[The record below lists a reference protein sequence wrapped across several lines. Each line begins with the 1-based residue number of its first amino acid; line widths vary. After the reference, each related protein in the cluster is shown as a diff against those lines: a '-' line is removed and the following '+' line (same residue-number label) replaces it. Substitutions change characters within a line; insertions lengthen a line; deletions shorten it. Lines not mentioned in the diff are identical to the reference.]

1 MKPGSRWQYYRLVDW
16 LTQGYLAIV
25 GVLILILHGPALPQ
39 WPWYALAHVVLLLAI
54 DGLIRWHSGRTD
66 LRVVGLLRHFY
77 PFLLY
82 TFLYLETGSLNHL
95 LETGYLDAHLLR
107 WDLHMFGG
115 LPSVSFMARLP
126 YLPLSELF
134 HASYS
139 SYYIMIPGV
148 GIALFIRRRGQFQ
161 HYLAVMSF
169 VFYVCYLTFIFT
181 PVMGPR
187 ILDPRLRPLPLPP
200 DLAGFT
206 LPEVPPAIQSGPF
219 FQIMACVYKHFEAP
233 GAAFPSSHVA
243 VALCTLY
250 FSFRYL
256 RRIRIPHTV
265 MVILLSLAT
274 VYCRYHYV
282 VDVIAGALAAAVL
295 IPLGNGLYGRFGK
308 AGFIQDAVKN
318 FPAPAAGSSVPGQAS
333 GSVPGNSVKRP

>member
-1 MKPGSRWQYYRLVDW
+1 M
-16 LTQGYLAIV
+16 V
-25 GVLILILHGPALPQ
+25 GF
-39 WPWYALAHVVLLLAI
+39 
-54 DGLIRWHSGRTD
+54 
-66 LRVVGLLRHFY
+66 LRNFY
-77 PFLLY
+77 PLLLY
-82 TFLYLETGSLNHL
+82 TFLYRETGSLNHL

-107 WDLHMFGG
+107 WDLQMFGG
-115 LPSVSFMARLP
+115 LPSASFMVRLP
-126 YLPLSELF
+126 YLPVSELF
-134 HASYS
+134 YASYF

-148 GIALFIRRRGQFQ
+148 GIALFIRQRVQFQ

-169 VFYVCYLTFIFT
+169 VFYVCFLTYIFT
-181 PVMGPR
+181 PVMGPP

-200 DLAGFT
+200 DLAGLM
-206 LPEVPPAIQSGPF
+206 LPEIPATIQSGPF
-219 FQIMACVYKHFEAP
+219 FQVMAYVYRHFEAP

-282 VDVIAGALAAAVL
+282 ADVIAGALAAALL
-295 IPLGNGLYGRFGK
+295 IPLGNWLHARFGK
-308 AGFIQDAVKN
+308 AGFILDAVKS
-318 FPAPAAGSSVPGQAS
+318 FPAPGARSSAPNQAS
-333 GSVPGNSVKRP
+333 GSVAGNSLKRP

>member
-1 MKPGSRWQYYRLVDW
+1 MAVKPGSRWQYYRLADW

-25 GVLILILHGPALPQ
+25 GVLILILHGSALPL
-39 WPWYALAHVVLLLAI
+39 WPWYALAHVVLLVAI
-54 DGLIRWHSGRTD
+54 DGLIRWHSARPD
-66 LRVVGLLRHFY
+66 QRVVGFLRHFY
-77 PFLLY
+77 PVLLY
-82 TFLYLETGSLNHL
+82 TFLYGETGSLNHL

-107 WDLHMFGG
+107 WDLQMFGG
-115 LPSVSFMARLP
+115 LPNVSFMVRLP
-126 YLPLSELF
+126 YLPVSELF
-134 HASYS
+134 YASYF

-148 GIALFIRRRGQFQ
+148 GIALFIRQRVQFQ
-161 HYLAVMSF
+161 HYLTVMSF
-169 VFYVCYLTFIFT
+169 VFYVCYLTYIFT
-181 PVMGPR
+181 PVMGPP

-200 DLAGFT
+200 DLAGLT
-206 LPEVPPAIQSGPF
+206 LPEIPATIQSGPF
-219 FQIMACVYKHFEAP
+219 FQVMAYVYRHFEAP

-256 RRIRIPHTV
+256 RRIRIPHSV

-282 VDVIAGALAAAVL
+282 ADVIAGTLAASVL
-295 IPLGNGLYGRFGK
+295 IPLGNWLYARFGK

-318 FPAPAAGSSVPGQAS
+318 SPVPAARSSVP
-333 GSVPGNSVKRP
+333 N